1 MTTDTPAPQ
10 RDELTGGAAVVAAL
24 VAEGVEVVFGIPGT
38 HNLELY
44 RALAGTGLRH
54 VTPRHEQGAGY
65 AADGYARTSG
75 RPGVCFTTSGP
86 AVNNIAAAVATAHA
100 DSVPLLVVAPGAPRG
115 LVGADVGELHEMRD
129 SRGSM
134 AGVAERSVRV
144 DSAAE
149 AAAVVRET
157 FARWRTRRTRPVF
170 LEVPV
175 DVLEGPWDGVLPPP
189 VDPPVLPSPA
199 AADLDRAAALLA
211 GARRPALLVGRGAAG
226 ATGAVRA
233 LAEQLDA
240 PVVTTVGGKGVL
252 DEGHRLSVGAAVRL
266 APAQELLTAAD
277 AVLVVGT
284 GLSDAELWGWVP
296 ALPAASVRVDLE
308 PGQLTKRHTPAVG
321 LAGDAGAV
329 LAALAARLPADR
341 SGREDGR
348 EDGATRAAAA
358 RSACAEAT
366 EADPGPWRALNAA
379 LAAALPPGAVVA
391 GDSSQV
397 TYYGTAHHWPATR
410 PEQLLYPVVYATLGY
425 GLPAAIGAKV
435 ARPDAPVIALVGDG
449 ALMFSVAELM
459 TAVEQGLAL
468 PVVVVDN
475 GGYAEIRE
483 GMDSRGIERVA
494 VDLATP
500 DFAALGR
507 AFGAHG
513 VQAGGVAEV
522 VDAVLAAL
530 EADRPTVVAVESR
543 VL

>member
-1 MTTDTPAPQ
+1 MTTGTPPPLPQ
-10 RDELTGGAAVVAAL
+10 PDELTGGAAVVAAL

-44 RALAGTGLRH
+44 RALAGSGLRH

-86 AVNNIAAAVATAHA
+86 AVNNVAAAVATAHA

-115 LVGADVGELHEMRD
+115 LAGADVGELHEMRD

-189 VDPPVLPSPA
+189 VDPPALPSPG
-199 AADLDRAAALLA
+199 AADLDRATALLA

-226 ATGAVRA
+226 APDAVRA

-266 APAQELLTAAD
+266 APAQELLAAAD

-284 GLSDAELWGWVP
+284 GLSDAELWGWEP
-296 ALPAASVRVDLE
+296 ALPTANVRVDLE
-308 PGQLTKRHTPAVG
+308 PEQLTKRHTPAVG

-329 LAALAARLPADR
+329 LAALTARLPAQH
-341 SGREDGR
+341 SGREDG
-348 EDGATRAAAA
+348 GARTAAA
-358 RSACAEAT
+358 RSACAEAAA
-366 EADPGPWRALNAA
+366 ADPGPWRALNAA
-379 LAAALPPGAVVA
+379 LAAALPGAVVA

-397 TYYGTAHHWPATR
+397 TYYGTAHHWPASR
-410 PEQLLYPVVYATLGY
+410 PGQLLYPVVYATLGY

-435 ARPDAPVIALVGDG
+435 ARPDAPVLALVGDG

-459 TAVEQGLAL
+459 TAVEQRLAL

-483 GMDSRGIERVA
+483 GMDARGIERLA

-530 EADRPTVVAVESR
+530 EADRPTVVAVDAR
-543 VL
+543 LL